1 VATAELVAGYQPL
14 PFFCLPVFTG
24 KNIMDDMIAVPDFP
38 AIDTKAAARIIGCRD
53 ANVRILLIAGRI
65 RGRKIGRDWWVDA
78 DSAKAYAESPQKTG
92 RPRHV
97 KNS

>member
-1 VATAELVAGYQPL
+1 
-14 PFFCLPVFTG
+14 
-24 KNIMDDMIAVPDFP
+24 MDDMIAVPDFP